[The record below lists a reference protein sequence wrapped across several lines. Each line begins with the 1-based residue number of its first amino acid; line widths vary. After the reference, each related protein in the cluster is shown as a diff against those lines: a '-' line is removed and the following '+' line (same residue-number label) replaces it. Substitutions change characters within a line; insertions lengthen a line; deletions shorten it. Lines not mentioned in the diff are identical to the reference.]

1 MDFEFFIVKKIAF
14 SGKKSFSAFIIRIAM
29 VAVVLSVSTMIVAVS
44 FVNGFQTEIR
54 NKVFSFWGHIH
65 ILPYSLSRTYNEEG
79 TYRYQSFVEKLRKDP
94 TVAHIQPMVVKGGLI
109 KTKDAFDKIVLRGI
123 NDEFNWKVFNTYLVK
138 GKAIGGDSAARSKQI
153 IISTTTA
160 KRLKID
166 LNDKAVIYF
175 PSNTNTTA
183 RAFRVS
189 GIYET
194 GIEEFD
200 KDFAITDMGILQD
213 INHWGKDTVTG
224 FEVFLTEKNLF
235 KSRAKSYALLFGNS
249 VIPEE
254 TYNQWLID
262 PIDDISKQM
271 SYDIDNLSLEAISI
285 KDLNPGL
292 FDWLNLQTMNELIIL
307 ILMILV
313 AGINMITTLLILVM
327 ERTTMIGILKAI
339 GANDFSIRK
348 LFLFYGLT
356 ILIIGVLLGDFIGI
370 GLCLLQQQFHL
381 IQLPQESYYLKF
393 APIVLDWK
401 AILAI
406 NIGTILLILSALL
419 LPTQLAKRI
428 TPIKAI
434 RFN

>member
-1 MDFEFFIVKKIAF
+1 
-14 SGKKSFSAFIIRIAM
+14 M

-79 TYRYQSFVEKLRKDP
+79 TYLYQSFIKELKKNPAVQ
-94 TVAHIQPMVVKGGLI
+94 HIQPMIVKGGLI
-109 KTKDAFDKIVLRGI
+109 KTSDAFDKIVLRGI
-123 NDEFNWKVFNTYLVK
+123 NDEFNWKVFKTYLIK
-138 GKAIGGDSAARSKQI
+138 GKPIEGDSATRSKQI
-153 IISTTTA
+153 IISSSTA

-175 PSNTNTTA
+175 PSTTSTTA

-200 KDFAITDMGILQD
+200 KEFAITDMGILQD
-213 INHWGKDTVTG
+213 INHWGNDTVTG
-224 FEVFLTEKNLF
+224 FEVFLTEQHLF
-235 KSRAKSYALLFGNS
+235 KSRGKAYALLFGNGI
-249 VIPEE
+249 IPEE
-254 TYNQWLID
+254 LYKEWQVD
-262 PIDDISKQM
+262 PIDNISQQM
-271 SYDIDNLSLEAISI
+271 SYDIDNISLEAVSI
-285 KDLNPGL
+285 KALNPGL

-313 AGINMITTLLILVM
+313 ASINMITTLLILVM
-327 ERTTMIGILKAI
+327 ERTSMIGILKAI
-339 GANDFSIRK
+339 GAGNSSIRK
-348 LFLFYGLT
+348 LFLMYGLS
-356 ILIIGVLLGDFIGI
+356 ILIIGVLLGDAVGI
-370 GLCLLQQQFHL
+370 GLCLLQQHFHL

-393 APIVLDWK
+393 APIIIDWK
-401 AILAI
+401 AILMI
-406 NIGTILLILSALL
+406 NAGTILLILMALL
-419 LPTQLAKRI
+419 LPSMLAKRI

-434 RFN
+434 RFD

>member
-1 MDFEFFIVKKIAF
+1 LDFEFFIVKKIAF

-94 TVAHIQPMVVKGGLI
+94 SVAHIQPMVVKGGLI

-138 GKAIGGDSAARSKQI
+138 GQPIGGDSASRSKQI

-175 PSNTNTTA
+175 PSNNNTTA

-224 FEVFLTEKNLF
+224 FELFLTEKNLF

-370 GLCLLQQQFHL
+370 GLCLLQQHFHF
-381 IQLPQESYYLKF
+381 IQLPQESYYLKY
-393 APIVLDWK
+393 APIGLDWK

-419 LPTQLAKRI
+419 LPTHLAKRI